1 MERII
6 LGNNLLMN
14 IIKFNIMTKIMQ
26 CSCQSE
32 FQDATYG
39 KSMRVFNEIG
49 KDQKGGYRC
58 TVCGK
63 ESSASSPKKK

>member
-1 MERII
+1 
-6 LGNNLLMN
+6 
-14 IIKFNIMTKIMQ
+14 MTKIMQ

-39 KSMRVFNEIG
+39 KGMRVFNEIG
-49 KDQKGGYRC
+49 KDGKGGYRC

-63 ESSASSPKKK
+63 EASSSSPKKK

>member
-1 MERII
+1 
-6 LGNNLLMN
+6 
-14 IIKFNIMTKIMQ
+14 MTKVMQ

-39 KSMRVFNEIG
+39 KGMRVFNETG
-49 KDQKGGYRC
+49 KDGKGGYRC

-63 ESSASSPKKK
+63 EYSESSKRK